1 MNMTS
6 TGILFLVITVI
17 YISAGNAKNVFVN
30 VFCKAENVGQFG
42 QQSLLECEVQ
52 TIQEAADAKIRV
64 VTWKKQGAKKPLLV
78 FHRAETIQ
86 QPGYEFAEPS
96 WNDKNMN
103 VSLLINKTLLSDAGV
118 YMCTVMT
125 NSGDGESHANLKVTA
140 KYSVPVIRSIP
151 EKITQKAGA
160 DLMCQSDG
168 GYPEGQIHWFED
180 GKTERIKSSK
190 MEVKQTQSGL
200 FNLSSKL
207 TLVQGSNFSKY
218 TCVVFN
224 ASGGKETE
232 TTFEV
237 ENAPEAGGREGRKG
251 LDSVSKIVA
260 PLVVI
265 GSLIVGLLLALL
277 FYKRR
282 TQRDHQEVGRC
293 ESDVEEVGP
302 QEMDE
307 KCQCSLV

>member
-1 MNMTS
+1 MTS

-17 YISAGNAKNVFVN
+17 YISAGNAKNGKFYHHLRISSVKCCLILMYSVKMFLSTVFVN

-125 NSGDGESHANLKVTA
+125 NSGDGESHANLKVTGE
-140 KYSVPVIRSIP
+140 SLWPWLTP
-151 EKITQKAGA
+151 E
-160 DLMCQSDG
+160 
-168 GYPEGQIHWFED
+168 
-180 GKTERIKSSK
+180 
-190 MEVKQTQSGL
+190 
-200 FNLSSKL
+200 
-207 TLVQGSNFSKY
+207 
-218 TCVVFN
+218 
-224 ASGGKETE
+224 
-232 TTFEV
+232 TFC
-237 ENAPEAGGREGRKG
+237 
-251 LDSVSKIVA
+251 
-260 PLVVI
+260 
-265 GSLIVGLLLALL
+265 LA
-277 FYKRR
+277 
-282 TQRDHQEVGRC
+282 QRDDHFQTREYL
-293 ESDVEEVGP
+293 
-302 QEMDE
+302 Q
-307 KCQCSLV
+307 K